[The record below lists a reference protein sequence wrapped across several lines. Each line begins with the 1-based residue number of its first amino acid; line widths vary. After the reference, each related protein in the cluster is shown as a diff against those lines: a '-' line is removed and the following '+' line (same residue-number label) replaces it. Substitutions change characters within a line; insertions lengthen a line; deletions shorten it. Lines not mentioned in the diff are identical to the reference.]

1 MLGTWPPPK
10 LSVAA
15 GPEGPGGFRGSP
27 FASPPAGACGA
38 HSHWIYQ
45 ALQMALL
52 RRILS
57 RHSSWRPLKFFH
69 LGETSLPLSE
79 GEGWVRGGVG
89 KGDGWRGLAPLSS
102 HARGAHLWWAT

>member
-27 FASPPAGACGA
+27 FASPPAAACGA

-79 GEGWVRGGVG
+79 GEGWVRGGMG